1 MIIKAIGISTTRE
14 IPAKIRTFR
23 IIKVELLIVKI
34 MADQISKFAGENF
47 SLPCQIGLVTKKV
60 NIRDKKI
67 GAIFFIKLTFVHRH
81 FLE

>member
-23 IIKVELLIVKI
+23 IIKVEIVKI

-47 SLPCQIGLVTKKV
+47 LCLA
-60 NIRDKKI
+60 RLD
-67 GAIFFIKLTFVHRH
+67 
-81 FLE
+81 

>member
-23 IIKVELLIVKI
+23 IIKVVIVKI

-47 SLPCQIGLVTKKV
+47 PCLA
-60 NIRDKKI
+60 RSD
-67 GAIFFIKLTFVHRH
+67 
-81 FLE
+81 